1 MKIVVSACLLG
12 AKCKYNGGDNYN
24 EAVAAFVQG
33 HEVIRVC
40 PERAAGMPSPRLCV
54 ECKNGILVD
63 SEGRNVDAV
72 YRQGVANTLKEL
84 EGQTIDL
91 AILQP
96 RSPTCGVRQV
106 YDGTFSGKLIEGQ
119 GIFARALMEK
129 GIRVVEPTDL

>member
-12 AKCKYNGGDNYN
+12 EKCKYNGGDNYN

-40 PERAAGMPSPRLCV
+40 PEQAAGMPSPRLCV
-54 ECKNGILVD
+54 ECKNGILMD
-63 SEGRNVDAV
+63 SKGRNVDAV
-72 YRQGVANTLKEL
+72 YRQGVANTLKKL
-84 EGQTIDL
+84 EAQTIDL

-106 YDGTFSGKLIEGQ
+106 YDGTFSGKLTEGQ
-119 GIFARALMEK
+119 GIFASALMEK